1 MDEENQDRQ
10 ALKLNRLE
18 AYLLKLV
25 IPSIRIAHC
34 PRGPYLKLKGD
45 LILISSD
52 IGHSLSKILPVQ
64 QSIIPVCFKRKL
76 SYTGSYIEEYVEN
89 DKVKMY
95 FAWLKNHNHLY
106 KDTKFD
112 ETLLDG
118 FLDESIS
125 ASIHFESSTRTY
137 DQDLETEECV
147 SEKDVE
153 PDENDIIDHFR
164 IDEHAPYQNIT

>member
-1 MDEENQDRQ
+1 M
-10 ALKLNRLE
+10 
-18 AYLLKLV
+18 
-25 IPSIRIAHC
+25 
-34 PRGPYLKLKGD
+34 
-45 LILISSD
+45 
-52 IGHSLSKILPVQ
+52 
-64 QSIIPVCFKRKL
+64 
-76 SYTGSYIEEYVEN
+76 
-89 DKVKMY
+89 
-95 FAWLKNHNHLY
+95 Y

-125 ASIHFESSTRTY
+125 ASIYFESSTRTY
-137 DQDLETEECV
+137 DQDLEKEECV